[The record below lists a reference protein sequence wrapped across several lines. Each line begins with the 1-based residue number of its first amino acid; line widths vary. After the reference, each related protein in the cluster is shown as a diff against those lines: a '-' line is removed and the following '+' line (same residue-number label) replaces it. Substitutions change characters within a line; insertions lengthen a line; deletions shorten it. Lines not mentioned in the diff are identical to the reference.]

1 MAVWMMTS
9 RDKLEPNCHSKTWKQ
24 PMGLLTDVLLLLTE
38 HLEDT
43 VTDITIGELDIV
55 LGVTVILH
63 QGQEVIIGD
72 VQLEKGLLVMG
83 WLNPM

>member
-1 MAVWMMTS
+1 
-9 RDKLEPNCHSKTWKQ
+9 
-24 PMGLLTDVLLLLTE
+24 MGLLTDVLLLLTE

>member
-1 MAVWMMTS
+1 LAPRKYIE
-9 RDKLEPNCHSKTWKQ
+9 RDKW
-24 PMGLLTDVLLLLTE
+24 GIRTDVLLLLTE

-72 VQLEKGLLVMG
+72 VQLERGLLVMG
-83 WLNPM
+83 LWKWKGGAEG

>member
-1 MAVWMMTS
+1 MAPRKYIE
-9 RDKLEPNCHSKTWKQ
+9 RDKR
-24 PMGLLTDVLLLLTE
+24 GIRTDVLLLLTE

-43 VTDITIGELDIV
+43 GTKLTLGELDIV

-72 VQLEKGLLVMG
+72 VQLERGLLVMG
-83 WLNPM
+83 LWKWKGGVEG

>member
-1 MAVWMMTS
+1 
-9 RDKLEPNCHSKTWKQ
+9 
-24 PMGLLTDVLLLLTE
+24 MGLLTDVLLLLTE

-43 VTDITIGELDIV
+43 GTDLTLGELDIV

-72 VQLEKGLLVMG
+72 VQLETGLLVMV
-83 WLNPM
+83 WWRPM

>member
-1 MAVWMMTS
+1 MEQ
-9 RDKLEPNCHSKTWKQ
+9 L
-24 PMGLLTDVLLLLTE
+24 MGILTDVLLLLTE

-43 VTDITIGELDIV
+43 GTDFTIGELDIV

-72 VQLEKGLLVMG
+72 VQLEKGTLVTV
-83 WLNPM
+83 WWKPM